1 MVERQQFQNMLDQI
15 QKDIIKMG
23 GLVEES
29 IDKAIESL
37 KKQDLTLA
45 EEAYQL
51 DKKID
56 KLELSIEDACIQ
68 LIATQQ
74 PAARDLRKISS
85 SFKIIH
91 NLERMGDYAQNIA
104 RTTLTIGDEP
114 LIKPLIDLPRMALIA
129 QKMVRNSL
137 EAFIQENEDLAKQV
151 GEADDEVDQLHSQI
165 YNELLLLMIK
175 SPSTINQATHLL
187 FISRALERI
196 ADHATDIAERVIYVV
211 SGVHENLN

>member
-1 MVERQQFQNMLDQI
+1 MVERQQFQKMLDQI
-15 QKDIIKMG
+15 QQDIIKMG

-29 IDKAIESL
+29 IDNAIESL
-37 KKQDLTLA
+37 KKQDLELA
-45 EEAYQL
+45 KETIQI

-56 KLELSIEDACIQ
+56 QLELTIEDACIQ

-91 NLERMGDYAQNIA
+91 NLERMGDYAQSIA
-104 RTTLTIGDEP
+104 NTTLTIGNDP
-114 LIKPLIDLPRMALIA
+114 LIKPLIDLPRMTLIV

-137 EAFIQENEDLAKQV
+137 EAFIQDNEALAKQV
-151 GEADDEVDQLHSQI
+151 GETDDEVDQLHNQI
-165 YNELLLLMIK
+165 FNELLLLMIK
-175 SPSTINQATHLL
+175 NPATINQATHLL

-196 ADHATDIAERVIYVV
+196 ADHATDIAERVIYTLH
-211 SGVHENLN
+211 GIHANLN